1 LGAPGAAQTKG
12 NGVNHQERKKKQNSE
27 TGKKKKTNPKKKADW
42 NGVQLLE
49 REKKKQRTG
58 FSENAETMGVRKTI
72 NQD

>member
-1 LGAPGAAQTKG
+1 MVLTI
-12 NGVNHQERKKKQNSE
+12 RKEKKNRIRKR
-27 TGKKKKTNPKKKADW
+27 GKKKKTNPKKKADW